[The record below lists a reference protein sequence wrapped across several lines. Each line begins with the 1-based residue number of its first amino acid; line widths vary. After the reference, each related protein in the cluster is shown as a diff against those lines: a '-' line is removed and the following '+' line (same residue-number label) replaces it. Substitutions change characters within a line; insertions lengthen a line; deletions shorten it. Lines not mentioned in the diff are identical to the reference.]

1 MRWKDLRRS
10 KNVEDTRGTRGTRA
24 GGMKLSGGMIIIAII
39 VSLVTGQNPLSLLQM
54 LGGAGGNGSTVQTPQ
69 ASNPAADDEAS
80 QFVSAVL
87 GSTEDVWSRVFR
99 SSGQQYQAPRLR
111 IFENAVASACG
122 YNSAAVGPFYCPGD
136 RKVYLDLSF
145 FRQLAQMG
153 APGDFAQAYVI
164 GHEVGHHI
172 QNITGIEPRVRR
184 LQQSGN
190 KSQANQL
197 SVLMEL
203 QADCLAGVWAYHAN
217 QANRVLEPGDVQEG
231 IRAAATIGD
240 DALQSS
246 SGKSVRPES
255 FTHGSS
261 AQRVEW
267 LKLGLSGGNVDS
279 CDTFAKAGVRL

>member
-10 KNVEDTRGTRGTRA
+10 RNVEDTRGTRSAAA
-24 GGMKLSGGMIIIAII
+24 GGVKLSGAMIVIAVII
-39 VSLVTGQNPLSLLQM
+39 SLITGQNPLSLLQM
-54 LGGAGGNGSTVQTPQ
+54 LGGAAGPSQPPPAVT
-69 ASNPAADDEAS
+69 PAADDEAA

-87 GSTEDVWSRVFR
+87 GSTEDVWNKVFA
-99 SSGQQYQAPRLR
+99 SSGQQYAAPRLQ
-111 IFENAVASACG
+111 IFENGVSSACG
-122 YNSAAVGPFYCPGD
+122 YTSAAVGPFYCPGD
-136 RKVYLDLSF
+136 RKVYLDLGF
-145 FRQLAQMG
+145 FRQLAAMG

-172 QNITGIEPRVRR
+172 QNITGIEPRVRQ
-184 LQQSGN
+184 LQQGRRN
-190 KSQANQL
+190 KQQSNQL

-217 QANRVLEPGDVQEG
+217 QASRVLEPGDIQEG
-231 IRAAATIGD
+231 LRAAATIGD

-246 SGKSVRPES
+246 SGQSVRPES

-267 LKLGLSGGNVDS
+267 LKLGLSQGNADS

>member
-10 KNVEDTRGTRGTRA
+10 KNVEDTRGTRSSRA

-39 VSLVTGQNPLSLLQM
+39 VSLVTGQNPLSLLQL
-54 LGGAGGNGSTVQTPQ
+54 LGGTGSSSQQVPQ
-69 ASNPAADDEAS
+69 ARNPAADDESA

-87 GSTEDVWSRVFR
+87 GSTEDVWNQVFR
-99 SSGQQYQAPRLR
+99 NSGQQYQAPQLR
-111 IFENAVASACG
+111 IFEDAVASACG

-145 FRQLAQMG
+145 FRQLARMG

-184 LQQSGN
+184 LQRSAS

-217 QANRVLEPGDVQEG
+217 RAHQVLEPGDVQEG
-231 IRAAATIGD
+231 LRAAATIGD

-246 SGKSVRPES
+246 SGQSVRPES

-267 LKLGLSGGNVDS
+267 LKLGLSGGNADS
-279 CDTFAKAGVRL
+279 CDTFAKAGIRL